1 MATQKPFKQVGSS
14 TENVP
19 ADLNTDS
26 ATVYTPEQQALFEER
41 QTRQIAAFI
50 NQKIAGNITA
60 DTVEHKD
67 WLIKMI
73 NQGDLRMSQR
83 VVHTVRKGK
92 DSYSIPVYVSRVY
105 NEDGKTLKQVGWFNV
120 ASSVKGEDV
129 IQAKAAGTLQFA
141 GAIVPETEDTVV

>member
-1 MATQKPFKQVGSS
+1 MAGMKKTFKQADSQDNAL
-14 TENVP
+14 TE
-19 ADLNTDS
+19 
-26 ATVYTPEQQALFEER
+26 YTPEQQALFEER

-92 DSYSIPVYVSRVY
+92 DNYSIPVYVSRVY

-120 ASSVKGEDV
+120 ANSASGEDV
-129 IQAKAAGTLQFA
+129 IKAKASGTLQFA
-141 GAIVPETEDTVV
+141 GAIVPETEDSVV